1 MEDHDLD
8 DHMEA
13 RMRVCQ
19 QYIKWLLPV
28 AVVGILSAR
37 SPSSKAQDQPAAPD
51 AASTGDCAQ
60 GYVVVTPE
68 AAGCGF
74 TLTTA
79 GKLQQDGR
87 TVADP
92 LVVSYRQDAN
102 GNTAVVAG
110 QVVLFPPSP
119 SGRYRILQACEGTAA
134 DALCWKVF
142 VFDREAG
149 QLKEAVAGKYGPD
162 RWVSWSPDE
171 QHAALVSRNE
181 GAAWVHAVEAASG
194 KSVAF
199 PDDASNENWQI
210 QPETLA
216 WTGPRSFTVMV
227 VRCTGCAAKQE
238 TIQF

>member
-1 MEDHDLD
+1 
-8 DHMEA
+8 
-13 RMRVCQ
+13 MRVFQ
-19 QYIKWLLPV
+19 RYIRRLLPV
-28 AVVGILSAR
+28 AVVGILSAC
-37 SPSSKAQDQPAAPD
+37 SPSSKAQDQAAAPATAD
-51 AASTGDCAQ
+51 TGDCAK
-60 GYVVVTPE
+60 GFVVVTPE
-68 AAGCGF
+68 APGCGF
-74 TLTTA
+74 TLTSA

-102 GNTAVVAG
+102 GNTAVPAG

-119 SGRYRILQACEGTAA
+119 SGRYRILQACESTGP

-142 VFDREAG
+142 VFDRKAG

-162 RWVSWSPDE
+162 HWVSWSPDE

-181 GAAWVHAVEAASG
+181 GASWVHVVKAPSG
-194 KSVAF
+194 QSVAF

-210 QPETLA
+210 QPDTLA

-238 TIQF
+238 TIRF

>member
-1 MEDHDLD
+1 MRARGSSWLRR
-8 DHMEA
+8 EA
-13 RMRVCQ
+13 
-19 QYIKWLLPV
+19 P
-28 AVVGILSAR
+28 
-37 SPSSKAQDQPAAPD
+37 
-51 AASTGDCAQ
+51 
-60 GYVVVTPE
+60 
-68 AAGCGF
+68 GCGF
-74 TLTTA
+74 TLSTA

-92 LVVSYRQDAN
+92 LVASYRQDAS
-102 GNTAVVAG
+102 GNAAVAAG

-119 SGRYRILQACEGTAA
+119 SGRYRILQACEGTGA
-134 DALCWKVF
+134 DAMCWKVF
-142 VFDREAG
+142 VFHREAG

-162 RWVSWSPDE
+162 RWVSWSADE
-171 QHAALVSRNE
+171 QHAVLVSRNE
-181 GAAWVHAVEAASG
+181 GAAWIHVVKAASG

-238 TIQF
+238 TIKF

>member
-1 MEDHDLD
+1 MFQ
-8 DHMEA
+8 
-13 RMRVCQ
+13 RYFRR
-19 QYIKWLLPV
+19 LLPV
-28 AVVGILSAR
+28 AVVGILSAC
-37 SPSSKAQDQPAAPD
+37 SPSSNAQDQPAAPATAD
-51 AASTGDCAQ
+51 TGDCAK
-60 GYVVVTPE
+60 GFVVVTPE
-68 AAGCGF
+68 APGCGF
-74 TLTTA
+74 TMTSA

-102 GNTAVVAG
+102 GNTAVPAG

-119 SGRYRILQACEGTAA
+119 SGRYRILQACESTGA

-142 VFDREAG
+142 VFDRKAG

-181 GAAWVHAVEAASG
+181 GASWVHVVKAPNG

-238 TIQF
+238 TIRF